1 MMIVLL
7 ICEILEHYLLTYS
20 DVQYVAVEICCPVF
34 TKCQNVTLCQWKEGP
49 QQGLCCIHLLVKVTL
64 HLIVLP
70 GFAE

>member
-20 DVQYVAVEICCPVF
+20 DVQYVAVEMCCPVF
-34 TKCQNVTLCQWKEGP
+34 TKCQKVTLCQWKEG
-49 QQGLCCIHLLVKVTL
+49 LCCIYLLVKVTL

-70 GFAE
+70 RFAE